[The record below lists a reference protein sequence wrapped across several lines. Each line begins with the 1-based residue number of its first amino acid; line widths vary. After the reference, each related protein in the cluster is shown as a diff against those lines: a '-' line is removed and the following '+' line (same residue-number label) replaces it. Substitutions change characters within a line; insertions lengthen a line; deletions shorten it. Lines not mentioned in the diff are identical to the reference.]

1 MLTKTLRLAQYA
13 HETNDQNVLAYLY
26 WMLEFTSY
34 GVLAGS
40 VRQYFKNILKITAS
54 DQDLLKHL
62 YLEF

>member
-1 MLTKTLRLAQYA
+1 
-13 HETNDQNVLAYLY
+13 
-26 WMLEFTSY
+26 MLEFTSY

-40 VRQYFKNILKITAS
+40 VRQYFKNTLKITAG